1 MFYCTFY
8 LKSVDLVVSVCCTI
22 FNTYFDFRV
31 HFHNEEKNYQKMDMY
46 FNKNGT
52 TYSFFNVVG
61 DKTVC
66 LICSNDGLQLVEELE
81 LVPMKEKTC
90 ANDFF

>member
-1 MFYCTFY
+1 
-8 LKSVDLVVSVCCTI
+8 
-22 FNTYFDFRV
+22 
-31 HFHNEEKNYQKMDMY
+31 MY
-46 FNKNGT
+46 FNKNGK

-66 LICSNDGLQLVEELE
+66 LICSNVELQLVEELE

-90 ANDFF
+90 ANDFFFVIGNPFNT

>member
-1 MFYCTFY
+1 
-8 LKSVDLVVSVCCTI
+8 
-22 FNTYFDFRV
+22 
-31 HFHNEEKNYQKMDMY
+31 MDMY
-46 FNKNGT
+46 FNKNGK

-66 LICSNDGLQLVEELE
+66 LICSNVELQLVEELE

-90 ANDFF
+90 ANDFFFCNW